1 MDNSQAPSSILD
13 TLRTVEF
20 RLGLKGYNVDEVDE
34 YLDKA
39 AQEAEA
45 LQEHVRQL
53 NERLRQA
60 SERIAQ
66 LERDKRAAPVAA
78 ESEESVAAAAAAAA
92 TAEANALSDETLQR
106 TLLLAQKFVDQT
118 KRESEA
124 EAAAVVAQAEET
136 ARASIAAAE
145 ATAAQLQAETHQ
157 KLRDEVARLEAT
169 RTELATDVESMA
181 RHLESERNRLRG
193 GAVRDPQVGGRERAA
208 GELAHGREAEGRPGD
223 PARRGSGQAAG
234 AGRRCA
240 DPEPGERIHL
250 GSARVP
256 LIHPS
261 GPVGACCPC
270 PSRSGIVTRSP
281 GEVVFG
287 ETGHMTWSEGGND
300 DPSEQRCPGQAGTS
314 VATGARHC
322 LTRREQKDL
331 GEG

>member
-1 MDNSQAPSSILD
+1 MDNSQAPASILD

-39 AQEAEA
+39 AQESEG

-78 ESEESVAAAAAAAA
+78 EGAEAAVAASADAQ
-92 TAEANALSDETLQR
+92 LSDETLQR

-124 EAAAVVAQAEET
+124 EAATIVAHAEES
-136 ARASIAAAE
+136 ARAAIAAAE

-157 KLRDEVARLEAT
+157 KLREEVTRLEAT

-193 GAVRDPQVGGRERAA
+193 ALSEILKWVDENVQ
-208 GELAHGREAEGRPGD
+208 
-223 PARRGSGQAAG
+223 PANSLMGVK
-234 AGRRCA
+234 
-240 DPEPGERIHL
+240 PK
-250 GSARVP
+250 
-256 LIHPS
+256 S
-261 GPVGACCPC
+261 GPAPRSAGDQLPEADDGAPTLNLQ
-270 PSRSGIVTRSP
+270 SASGAAVS
-281 GEVVFG
+281 
-287 ETGHMTWSEGGND
+287 
-300 DPSEQRCPGQAGTS
+300 
-314 VATGARHC
+314 GAPRPA
-322 LTRREQKDL
+322 
-331 GEG
+331 

>member
-45 LQEHVRQL
+45 LQDHVRQL

-66 LERDKRAAPVAA
+66 LERDKRAAPAA
-78 ESEESVAAAAAAAA
+78 VDSEEAAAAAAAAAAA

-124 EAAAVVAQAEET
+124 EAATVVAQAEET
-136 ARASIAAAE
+136 ARAAIAAAE

-157 KLRDEVARLEAT
+157 KLRDEVARLEST

-193 GAVRDPQVGGRERAA
+193 ALSEILKWVDENVQPANSLMGVKPKASAPHDQDAQDAQQKLPEADDGAPTLNLQSASVSGSP
-208 GELAHGREAEGRPGD
+208 RP
-223 PARRGSGQAAG
+223 
-234 AGRRCA
+234 
-240 DPEPGERIHL
+240 L
-250 GSARVP
+250 
-256 LIHPS
+256 
-261 GPVGACCPC
+261 
-270 PSRSGIVTRSP
+270 
-281 GEVVFG
+281 
-287 ETGHMTWSEGGND
+287 
-300 DPSEQRCPGQAGTS
+300 
-314 VATGARHC
+314 
-322 LTRREQKDL
+322 
-331 GEG
+331 

>member
-1 MDNSQAPSSILD
+1 MDNSQAPASILD

-39 AQEAEA
+39 AQEAEG

-66 LERDKRAAPVAA
+66 LEREKRAAPAVAA
-78 ESEESVAAAAAAAA
+78 AEGGAAAAAAD
-92 TAEANALSDETLQR
+92 TALSDETLQR

-136 ARASIAAAE
+136 ARAAIAAAE

-157 KLRDEVARLEAT
+157 KLREEVTRLEST
-169 RTELATDVESMA
+169 RTELAADVESMA

-193 GAVRDPQVGGRERAA
+193 ALSEILKWVDENVQPANSLMGVKPKPAP
-208 GELAHGREAEGRPGD
+208 AERPGASRRR
-223 PARRGSGQAAG
+223 PAPPRRTTVH
-234 AGRRCA
+234 R
-240 DPEPGERIHL
+240 P
-250 GSARVP
+250 
-256 LIHPS
+256 
-261 GPVGACCPC
+261 
-270 PSRSGIVTRSP
+270 
-281 GEVVFG
+281 
-287 ETGHMTWSEGGND
+287 
-300 DPSEQRCPGQAGTS
+300 
-314 VATGARHC
+314 
-322 LTRREQKDL
+322 
-331 GEG
+331 